1 MAIRK
6 ATIQQQLTAAIYQAN
21 PGDRPLVSVQAIA
34 GPNPSLIGLLG
45 IIGQAFLTY
54 YFITVTEQA
63 VLIHQANRMSNRPQ
77 EIAYALPP
85 AQAMHSVSDIKRGAL
100 WSSFRFQL
108 PDQPAPVKMNVHR
121 QWRTEMDH
129 MLNMITGYR
138 PAA

>member
-6 ATIQQQLTAAIYQAN
+6 STIQEQLSAAIYSVN

-34 GPNPSLIGLLG
+34 GPNPMLVGLLG

-63 VLIHQANRMSNRPQ
+63 VLIHQVNRMSNRPQ

-85 AQAMHSVSDIKRGAL
+85 AQAMRSVSDINRGAL

-108 PDQPAPVKMNVHR
+108 PDQPMPVKMNVHR
-121 QWRTEMDH
+121 QWRAEMDQMLG
-129 MLNMITGYR
+129 MLNGYR
-138 PAA
+138 PTA